1 MLPNKPMGVGP
12 GAGPAPSPAGP
23 GGPGPG
29 VPVGPG
35 QGAQGANPD
44 TVKQQLVMLL
54 NKAKEV
60 AEQNG
65 VNFSDVLAE
74 VEGNKSKSDVP
85 LPRPP
90 VGP

>member
-1 MLPNKPMGVGP
+1 MMPSGGPPMG
-12 GAGPAPSPAGP
+12 PAA
-23 GGPGPG
+23 GPGPG

-35 QGAQGANPD
+35 PGAGPEEANPD

-54 NKAKEV
+54 NQAKKI

-65 VNFSDVLAE
+65 VDFSAVLAE
-74 VEGNKSKSDVP
+74 VEGNKSKADVP

-90 VGP
+90 SSPK